1 MPCVLRVSCVLCIRY
16 AKLCFDN
23 GQQTSPPPPSPP
35 SSIFLQRPFLSSES
49 SVDPLWFKA
58 LYIGH
63 WTHDQS
69 IVAEWPR
76 QATYSPIAKFA
87 IASIDVA
94 TCATPIVGGASAP
107 ITPEAPEIMVLALLA
122 DPILLT
128 PGLGKLSPC
137 STAHHGRQQVVLQ
150 VVSRTLLAGPHIFW
164 VMLLRRLKLHHL
176 LIRLALQSLRSL
188 PHPSLLADQLEV
200 LLDVL
205 LCPVFCLEACAP
217 PWHAH
222 ALCAWPW
229 DATLDTG
236 HSSRSGARCS
246 TPWLSVLLASDAAHH
261 STT

>member
-23 GQQTSPPPPSPP
+23 GQQTSPPPQSP

-49 SVDPLWFKA
+49 SVDSESSIDPLWFKA

-69 IVAEWPR
+69 IVAEWPW
-76 QATYSPIAKFA
+76 QATYSPIAKFV

-107 ITPEAPEIMVLALLA
+107 ITPQAPEIMVLALLA

-137 STAHHGRQQVVLQ
+137 STAHHRTQQVVL
-150 VVSRTLLAGPHIFW
+150 
-164 VMLLRRLKLHHL
+164 
-176 LIRLALQSLRSL
+176 
-188 PHPSLLADQLEV
+188 
-200 LLDVL
+200 
-205 LCPVFCLEACAP
+205 
-217 PWHAH
+217 
-222 ALCAWPW
+222 
-229 DATLDTG
+229 
-236 HSSRSGARCS
+236 
-246 TPWLSVLLASDAAHH
+246 
-261 STT
+261 